1 MKRRGRFSENFVT
14 GSLKFQLLS
23 RSLLIMSVLLLLIG
37 VFQYIFMQQ
46 FLYKNKAETIRNQL
60 ATLPPNTWQ
69 RAGASPDRGLNPF
82 IPRRDTNRD
91 TNRTDN
97 LNGNGEYPRIFV
109 PDLSIAL
116 IDREGNYKLL
126 STEGGASPFQ
136 LSKEEYQQ
144 LLKSKERPG
153 DKVLKDKDGNS
164 QLIVF
169 HQFGGNPD
177 RAQGFQGIIQAN
189 TSTKQLQDVLLQQL
203 SIFLLLSMLALIGGL
218 LGFLPVLR
226 RTLVPLSNMVDT
238 VKQID
243 AGSLGERFPAHQG
256 QVEIDRLATSFN
268 SMLERLEFSF
278 EAEKEA
284 KEQMRRFAADA
295 SHELRTPLT
304 SIHGFLE
311 VLLRGAYQQPEPLL
325 KALKSM
331 HGESVRIN
339 KLVEDLLLL
348 ARLDRTP
355 SFQKTEG
362 VLDEMLHD
370 MEHQLRLLAG
380 ERTVTFALEPESHCF
395 YDADKI
401 KQVVLNLFQNA
412 VQHTHPTTGQVA
424 LSLVKMGEGVE
435 IAVQDNGPGIA
446 PEHLA
451 HLFDRFYRIDSSR
464 VRRNGGAGLGL
475 SITRSIVELHGGA
488 IGVESALGEGS
499 IFKVWIPIGK
509 KDSLIPTK

>member
-1 MKRRGRFSENFVT
+1 MKRRGRFAEHFVT

-23 RSLLIMSVLLLLIG
+23 RSLLVMSVLLLLIG

-46 FLYKNKAETIRNQL
+46 FLIKNKAGTIRNQL

-69 RAGASPDRGLNPF
+69 RAGESPDRGQNPF
-82 IPRRDTNRD
+82 MSRRDTNGG
-91 TNRTDN
+91 NRSDN
-97 LNGNGEYPRIFV
+97 TGGEFPRIFV
-109 PDLSIAL
+109 TDLSIAL
-116 IDREGNYKLL
+116 IDSEGAYK
-126 STEGGASPFQ
+126 Q
-136 LSKEEYQQ
+136 LSSENVTSPMQLTKEEYQE
-144 LLKSKERPG
+144 LLKSKEKLIYRI
-153 DKVLKDKDGNS
+153 VKDKDGNE

-169 HQFGGNPD
+169 HQI
-177 RAQGFQGIIQAN
+177 RERSQGVQGLIQAS
-189 TSTKQLQDVLLQQL
+189 TSTAPIKDLLLRQLFT
-203 SIFLLLSMLALIGGL
+203 FLLLSMTALIVGL

-243 AGSLGERFPAHQG
+243 SGNLGERFPAHQG
-256 QVEIDRLATSFN
+256 QVEIDRLSTSFN

-311 VLLRGAYQQPEPLL
+311 VLLRGAYQQPEQLL

-355 SFQKTEG
+355 SFQKSEG
-362 VLDEMLHD
+362 LLDEMLHE
-370 MEHQLRLLAG
+370 MEPQLRLLAG
-380 ERTVTFALEPESHCF
+380 DRKVTFTLEPQIRCL
-395 YDADKI
+395 YDPDKI
-401 KQVVLNLFQNA
+401 KQVILNLFHNA
-412 VQHTHPTTGQVA
+412 VQHTHPLTGELG
-424 LSLVKMGEGVE
+424 LSLAKTDAGVE
-435 IAVQDNGPGIA
+435 IAVHDNGPGIA
-446 PEHLA
+446 PEHLP

-464 VRRNGGAGLGL
+464 ARRSGGAGLGL
-475 SITRSIVELHGGA
+475 SITRSIVELHGGT
-488 IGVESALGEGS
+488 IEVHSTVGEGS
-499 IFKVWIPIGK
+499 TFKVLLLP
-509 KDSLIPTK
+509 

>member
-1 MKRRGRFSENFVT
+1 MKWRGRFAEHFVT

-23 RSLLIMSVLLLLIG
+23 RSLLVMSALLLLIG

-69 RAGASPDRGLNPF
+69 RAGEFPDRGQNPF
-82 IPRRDTNRD
+82 MPRRETSGDNRSE
-91 TNRTDN
+91 NK
-97 LNGNGEYPRIFV
+97 GGEFPRIFV

-116 IDREGNYKLL
+116 IDSEGTYKLL
-126 STEGGASPFQ
+126 SSENGFPSVQ
-136 LSKEEYQQ
+136 LTKEEYQE
-144 LLKSKERPG
+144 LLKSRIKLDDYRI
-153 DKVLKDKDGNS
+153 VKDKDGNK

-169 HQFGGNPD
+169 HQIGGN
-177 RAQGFQGIIQAN
+177 RERSQGIQGLIQAS
-189 TSTKQLQDVLLQQL
+189 TSTGPIKDLLLRQLFT
-203 SIFLLLSMLALIGGL
+203 FLLLSMLALVVGL

-243 AGSLGERFPAHQG
+243 AGNLGERFPAHQG
-256 QVEIDRLATSFN
+256 QVEIDRLSTSFN

-311 VLLRGAYQQPEPLL
+311 VLLRGAYQQPEQLL

-331 HGESVRIN
+331 HGESIRIN

-355 SFQKTEG
+355 SFQKSEG
-362 VLDEMLHD
+362 LLDEMLHE
-370 MEHQLRLLAG
+370 MEPQLRLLAG
-380 ERTVTFALEPESHCF
+380 DRTVTFKLEPQTRCL
-395 YDADKI
+395 YDPDKI
-401 KQVVLNLFQNA
+401 KQVVLNLFHNA
-412 VQHTHPTTGQVA
+412 VQHTHPLTGELG
-424 LSLVKMGEGVE
+424 LSLAKTDAGVE
-435 IAVQDNGPGIA
+435 IAVHDNGPGIA
-446 PEHLA
+446 PEHLPD
-451 HLFDRFYRIDSSR
+451 LFDRFYRIDSSR
-464 VRRNGGAGLGL
+464 ARRSGGAGLGL
-475 SITRSIVELHGGA
+475 SITRSIVELHGGT
-488 IGVESALGEGS
+488 IEVQSEVGVGS
-499 IFKVWIPIGK
+499 TFKVLLPSVK
-509 KDSLIPTK
+509 

>member
-1 MKRRGRFSENFVT
+1 MSRRGWFADAFVT
-14 GSLKFQLLS
+14 RSLKFQLLS
-23 RSLLIMSVLLLLIG
+23 RTLLVMSALLLLIG
-37 VFQYIFMQQ
+37 VFQYVFMQQ
-46 FLYKNKAETIRNQL
+46 FMYQNKAETIRNQL
-60 ATLPPNTWQ
+60 AALPPNIWLRVEEGQDKGT
-69 RAGASPDRGLNPF
+69 SPFL
-82 IPRRDTNRD
+82 PRQDFSRNNRQ
-91 TNRTDN
+91 DN
-97 LNGNGEYPRIFV
+97 NMGGSPRVFV

-116 IDREGNYKLL
+116 IDDKGTYKLVSSQDEQ
-126 STEGGASPFQ
+126 STLE
-136 LSKEEYQQ
+136 LE
-144 LLKSKERPG
+144 KERYVELLQTRSKKL
-153 DKVLKDKDGNS
+153 DHLIIKDSKGNE
-164 QLIVF
+164 QMVVF
-169 HQFGGNPD
+169 HPIGGEQD
-177 RAQGFQGIIQAN
+177 RARFQGLIQAS
-189 TSTKQLQDVLLQQL
+189 TSTAPIKDVLLRQL
-203 SIFLLLSMLALIGGL
+203 LTFLFLSMLAMVIGL

-238 VKQID
+238 VKSID
-243 AGSLGERFPAHQG
+243 SGNLNERFPAHQG
-256 QVEIDRLATSFN
+256 QAEMDRLATSFN

-311 VLLRGAYQQPEPLL
+311 VLLRGAYQQPEQLL

-362 VLDEMLHD
+362 NLADMLEE

-380 ERTVTFALEPESHCF
+380 DRTVSFNLEDETSCL
-395 YDADKI
+395 YDPDKM
-401 KQVVLNLFQNA
+401 KQVVLNLFHNA
-412 VQHTHPTTGQVA
+412 VQHTHPETGELRLA
-424 LSLVKMGEGVE
+424 LAKTDLGIE
-435 IAVQDNGPGIA
+435 IAVHDNGPGIS

-464 VRRNGGAGLGL
+464 ARRSGGAGLGL
-475 SITRSIVELHGGA
+475 SITRSIVELHGGT
-488 IGVESALGEGS
+488 IGVESVVGEGS
-499 IFKVWIPIGK
+499 TFIVRLPAK
-509 KDSLIPTK
+509 

>member
-1 MKRRGRFSENFVT
+1 MKRRGRFAEHFVT

-23 RSLLIMSVLLLLIG
+23 RSLLVMSVLLLLIG

-60 ATLPPNTWQ
+60 ATLPPSTWQ
-69 RAGASPDRGLNPF
+69 RAGDFPDRGQNPF
-82 IPRRDTNRD
+82 MPRRDSNGSNRS
-91 TNRTDN
+91 DN
-97 LNGNGEYPRIFV
+97 TGGEFPRIFV

-116 IDREGNYKLL
+116 IDSEGNYK
-126 STEGGASPFQ
+126 Q
-136 LSKEEYQQ
+136 LSSENVTASLQLTKEEYQE
-144 LLKSKERPG
+144 LLKLKEKPSYRIM
-153 DKVLKDKDGNS
+153 KDKDGNE

-169 HQFGGNPD
+169 HQIRD
-177 RAQGFQGIIQAN
+177 RSQGVQGLIQAS
-189 TSTKQLQDVLLQQL
+189 TSTAPIKDLLLRQLFT
-203 SIFLLLSMLALIGGL
+203 FLLLSMTALIVGL

-243 AGSLGERFPAHQG
+243 SGNLGERFPAHQG
-256 QVEIDRLATSFN
+256 QVEIDRLSTSFN

-311 VLLRGAYQQPEPLL
+311 VLLRGAYQQPEQLL

-355 SFQKTEG
+355 SFQKSEG
-362 VLDEMLHD
+362 LLDEMLHE
-370 MEHQLRLLAG
+370 MEPQLRLLAG
-380 ERTVTFALEPESHCF
+380 DRTVTFTLEPQIRCL
-395 YDADKI
+395 YDPDKI
-401 KQVVLNLFQNA
+401 KQVVLNLFHNA
-412 VQHTHPTTGQVA
+412 VQHTHPLTGQLG
-424 LSLVKMGEGVE
+424 LSLAKTDAGVE
-435 IAVQDNGPGIA
+435 IAVHDNGPGIA
-446 PEHLA
+446 PEHLP

-464 VRRNGGAGLGL
+464 ARRSGGAGLGL
-475 SITRSIVELHGGA
+475 SITRSIVELHGGT
-488 IGVESALGEGS
+488 IEVHSTVGEGS
-499 IFKVWIPIGK
+499 TFKVLLL
-509 KDSLIPTK
+509 S

>member
-1 MKRRGRFSENFVT
+1 MKRRGRFAEHFVT

-23 RSLLIMSVLLLLIG
+23 RSLLVMSALLLLIG

-46 FLYKNKAETIRNQL
+46 FLYKNKAETIHNQL
-60 ATLPPNTWQ
+60 ATLPPNMWQ
-69 RAGASPDRGLNPF
+69 RTGGSPDRGLNP
-82 IPRRDTNRD
+82 IVPKRETSGDNRS
-91 TNRTDN
+91 DN
-97 LNGNGEYPRIFV
+97 TGGEFPRIFA
-109 PDLSIAL
+109 PELSIAL
-116 IDREGNYKLL
+116 IDSEGNYKLL
-126 STEGGASPFQ
+126 SSENGPPPFQ
-136 LSKEEYQQ
+136 LTMEEYQE
-144 LLKSKERPG
+144 LLKSKVKPDYRI
-153 DKVLKDKDGNS
+153 VKDKDGNN

-169 HQFGGNPD
+169 HQIRG
-177 RAQGFQGIIQAN
+177 RSQGVQGLIQAS
-189 TSTKQLQDVLLQQL
+189 TSTGPIEDLLLRQLFT
-203 SIFLLLSMLALIGGL
+203 FLLLSMTALIIGL

-243 AGSLGERFPAHQG
+243 SGNLGERFPAHQG
-256 QVEIDRLATSFN
+256 QVEIDRLSTSFN

-311 VLLRGAYQQPEPLL
+311 VLLRGAYQQPEQLL

-355 SFQKTEG
+355 SFQKSEG
-362 VLDEMLHD
+362 LLDEMLHE
-370 MEHQLRLLAG
+370 MEPQLRLLAG
-380 ERTVTFALEPESHCF
+380 DRTVTFKLEPQTRCL
-395 YDADKI
+395 YDPDKI
-401 KQVVLNLFQNA
+401 KQVVLNLFHNA
-412 VQHTHPTTGQVA
+412 VQHTHPVTGQLG
-424 LSLVKMGEGVE
+424 LSLTRTDQGVE
-435 IAVQDNGPGIA
+435 VAVLDNGPGIA
-446 PEHLA
+446 PEHLP

-464 VRRNGGAGLGL
+464 ARRSGGAGLGL
-475 SITRSIVELHGGA
+475 SITRSIVELHGGT
-488 IGVESALGEGS
+488 IEVHSAVGEGS
-499 IFKVWIPIGK
+499 IFKVLLPSSK
-509 KDSLIPTK
+509 

>member
-1 MKRRGRFSENFVT
+1 MKRRGRFAEHFVT

-23 RSLLIMSVLLLLIG
+23 RSLLVMSVLLLLIG

-69 RAGASPDRGLNPF
+69 RAGDFPDRGQNPF
-82 IPRRDTNRD
+82 MPRRETSGGNHS
-91 TNRTDN
+91 DN
-97 LNGNGEYPRIFV
+97 TGGEFSRIFV

-116 IDREGNYKLL
+116 IDSEGTYK
-126 STEGGASPFQ
+126 Q
-136 LSKEEYQQ
+136 LSSESGSSPLQLTKEDYQE
-144 LLKSKERPG
+144 LLKSKEKLNYRI
-153 DKVLKDKDGNS
+153 LKDKDGNE

-169 HQFGGNPD
+169 HQV
-177 RAQGFQGIIQAN
+177 RERSQGVQGLVQAN
-189 TSTKQLQDVLLQQL
+189 TSTGPIKDLLLRQLFT
-203 SIFLLLSMLALIGGL
+203 FLLLSMTALVVGL

-243 AGSLGERFPAHQG
+243 SGNLGERFPAHQG
-256 QVEIDRLATSFN
+256 QVEIDRLSTSFN

-311 VLLRGAYQQPEPLL
+311 VLLRGAYQQPEQLL

-355 SFQKTEG
+355 SFQKSEG
-362 VLDEMLHD
+362 LLDEMLHE
-370 MEHQLRLLAG
+370 MEPQLRLLAG
-380 ERTVTFALEPESHCF
+380 DRKFTFTLEPQVRCL
-395 YDADKI
+395 YDPDKI
-401 KQVVLNLFQNA
+401 KQVILNLFHNA
-412 VQHTHPTTGQVA
+412 VQHTHPLTGELG
-424 LSLVKMGEGVE
+424 LSLAKTDAGVE
-435 IAVQDNGPGIA
+435 IAVHDNGPGIA
-446 PEHLA
+446 PEHLP

-464 VRRNGGAGLGL
+464 ARRSGGAGLGL
-475 SITRSIVELHGGA
+475 SITRSIVELHGGT
-488 IGVESALGEGS
+488 IEVHSRVGEGS
-499 IFKVWIPIGK
+499 TFKVLLLP
-509 KDSLIPTK
+509 

>member
-1 MKRRGRFSENFVT
+1 MKRRGRFAEHFVT

-23 RSLLIMSVLLLLIG
+23 RSLLVMSVLLLLIG

-46 FLYKNKAETIRNQL
+46 FMYKNKSETIRNQL
-60 ATLPPNTWQ
+60 ATLPPSTWQ
-69 RAGASPDRGLNPF
+69 RAGDFPDRGQNPF
-82 IPRRDTNRD
+82 IPRRDSNGSNRS
-91 TNRTDN
+91 DN
-97 LNGNGEYPRIFV
+97 TGGEFPRIFV

-116 IDREGNYKLL
+116 IDSEGTYKQL
-126 STEGGASPFQ
+126 SSENVTSPFQ
-136 LSKEEYQQ
+136 LTKEEYQE
-144 LLKSKERPG
+144 LLKSKEKPG
-153 DKVLKDKDGNS
+153 YRIMKDKDGNE

-169 HQFGGNPD
+169 HPI
-177 RAQGFQGIIQAN
+177 RERSQGVQGLIQAS
-189 TSTKQLQDVLLQQL
+189 TSTAPIKALLLRQLFT
-203 SIFLLLSMLALIGGL
+203 FLLLSMTALVVGL

-243 AGSLGERFPAHQG
+243 SGNLGERFPAHQG
-256 QVEIDRLATSFN
+256 QVEIDRLSTSFN

-311 VLLRGAYQQPEPLL
+311 VLLRGAYQQPEQLL

-355 SFQKTEG
+355 SFQKSEG
-362 VLDEMLHD
+362 LLDEMLHE
-370 MEHQLRLLAG
+370 MEPQLRLLAG
-380 ERTVTFALEPESHCF
+380 DRTVKFTLEPQIRCL
-395 YDADKI
+395 YDPDKI
-401 KQVVLNLFQNA
+401 KQVVLNLFHNA
-412 VQHTHPTTGQVA
+412 VQHTHPLTGELG
-424 LSLVKMGEGVE
+424 LSLAKTDAGVE
-435 IAVQDNGPGIA
+435 IAVHDNGPGIA
-446 PEHLA
+446 PEHLP

-464 VRRNGGAGLGL
+464 ARRSGGAGLGL
-475 SITRSIVELHGGA
+475 SITRSIVELHGGT
-488 IGVESALGEGS
+488 IEVHSTVGEGS
-499 IFKVWIPIGK
+499 TFKVLLLP
-509 KDSLIPTK
+509 

>member
-1 MKRRGRFSENFVT
+1 MKRRGWFAEHFVT

-23 RSLLIMSVLLLLIG
+23 RSLLVMSVLLLLIG

-69 RAGASPDRGLNPF
+69 RAGESPDRGQNPF
-82 IPRRDTNRD
+82 MSRRDINGGNRS
-91 TNRTDN
+91 DN
-97 LNGNGEYPRIFV
+97 TGGEFPRIFV

-116 IDREGNYKLL
+116 IDSEGTYK
-126 STEGGASPFQ
+126 Q
-136 LSKEEYQQ
+136 LSSENVTSSLQLTKEEYQE
-144 LLKSKERPG
+144 LLKSKEKLIYRI
-153 DKVLKDKDGNS
+153 VKDKDGNE

-169 HQFGGNPD
+169 HQI
-177 RAQGFQGIIQAN
+177 RERSQGVQGLIQAS
-189 TSTKQLQDVLLQQL
+189 TSTAPIKDLLLRQLFT
-203 SIFLLLSMLALIGGL
+203 FLLLSMTALVVGL

-243 AGSLGERFPAHQG
+243 SGNLGERFPAHQG
-256 QVEIDRLATSFN
+256 QVEIDRLSTSFN

-311 VLLRGAYQQPEPLL
+311 VLLRGAYQQPEQLL

-355 SFQKTEG
+355 SFQKSEG
-362 VLDEMLHD
+362 LLDEMLHE
-370 MEHQLRLLAG
+370 MEPQLRLLAG
-380 ERTVTFALEPESHCF
+380 DRKVAFTLEPQIRCL
-395 YDADKI
+395 YDPDKI
-401 KQVVLNLFQNA
+401 KQVILNLFHNA
-412 VQHTHPTTGQVA
+412 VQHTHPLTGELG
-424 LSLVKMGEGVE
+424 LSLAKTDAGVE
-435 IAVQDNGPGIA
+435 IAVHDNGPGIA
-446 PEHLA
+446 PEHLP

-464 VRRNGGAGLGL
+464 ARRSGGAGLGL
-475 SITRSIVELHGGA
+475 SITRSIVELHGGT
-488 IGVESALGEGS
+488 IEVYSTVGEGS
-499 IFKVWIPIGK
+499 TFKVLLLP
-509 KDSLIPTK
+509 

>member
-1 MKRRGRFSENFVT
+1 MKRRGRFAEHFAI

-23 RSLLIMSVLLLLIG
+23 RSLLVMSALLLLIG
-37 VFQYIFMQQ
+37 VFQFIFMQQ

-69 RAGASPDRGLNPF
+69 RAGEFPDRGQNPF
-82 IPRRDTNRD
+82 MSRRENGG
-91 TNRTDN
+91 DN
-97 LNGNGEYPRIFV
+97 HSDNMGGEFSRIIV
-109 PDLSIAL
+109 PDLSIAF
-116 IDREGNYKLL
+116 IDSEGTYKQLT
-126 STEGGASPFQ
+126 SENGSPSLQ
-136 LSKEEYQQ
+136 LAKEEYQE
-144 LLKSKERPG
+144 LLKLKLKPG
-153 DKVLKDKDGNS
+153 DYRIMKDKDGNE
-164 QLIVF
+164 QMIVF
-169 HQFGGNPD
+169 HQV
-177 RAQGFQGIIQAN
+177 RERSQGVQGLIQAN
-189 TSTKQLQDVLLQQL
+189 TSTRPIKDLLLRQLFT
-203 SIFLLLSMLALIGGL
+203 FLLLSMTALIVGL
-218 LGFLPVLR
+218 IGFLPVLR

-243 AGSLGERFPAHQG
+243 SGNLGERFPAHQG
-256 QVEIDRLATSFN
+256 QVEIDRLSTSFN

-355 SFQKTEG
+355 SFQKSEG
-362 VLDEMLHD
+362 LLDEMLHE
-370 MEHQLRLLAG
+370 MEPQLRLLAG
-380 ERTVTFALEPESHCF
+380 DRTVTFTLEPQIRCL
-395 YDADKI
+395 YDSDKI
-401 KQVVLNLFQNA
+401 KQVVLNLFHNA
-412 VQHTHPTTGQVA
+412 VQHTHPLNGELG
-424 LSLVKMGEGVE
+424 LSLARTDAGVE
-435 IAVQDNGPGIA
+435 IAVHDNGPGIA
-446 PEHLA
+446 PEHLP

-464 VRRNGGAGLGL
+464 ARRSGGAGLGL
-475 SITRSIVELHGGA
+475 SITRSIVELHGGT
-488 IGVESALGEGS
+488 IEVHSTVGEGS
-499 IFKVWIPIGK
+499 TFKVLLLP
-509 KDSLIPTK
+509 

>member
-1 MKRRGRFSENFVT
+1 MKKGGWFADAFVT
-14 GSLKFQLLS
+14 RSLKFQLLS
-23 RSLLIMSVLLLLIG
+23 RTLLVMSALLLLIG
-37 VFQYIFMQQ
+37 VFQYVFMQQ
-46 FLYKNKAETIRNQL
+46 FMFQNKAETIRNQL
-60 ATLPPNTWQ
+60 AALPPNIWLRVEEGQDKGT
-69 RAGASPDRGLNPF
+69 SPFL
-82 IPRRDTNRD
+82 PRQDFSRNNRQ
-91 TNRTDN
+91 DN
-97 LNGNGEYPRIFV
+97 FGGSPRVFV
-109 PDLSIAL
+109 PDLTIAL
-116 IDREGNYKLL
+116 IDDKGAYKLVSSQDEQ
-126 STEGGASPFQ
+126 STLQ
-136 LSKEEYQQ
+136 LE
-144 LLKSKERPG
+144 KERYVELLQTKG
-153 DKVLKDKDGNS
+153 KKLDHLIINDSKGNE
-164 QLIVF
+164 QLVVF
-169 HQFGGNPD
+169 HQIGGEPD
-177 RAQGFQGIIQAN
+177 RGRIQGLIQAS
-189 TSTKQLQDVLLQQL
+189 TSTAPIKDVLLRQL
-203 SIFLLLSMLALIGGL
+203 LTFLFLSMLAMIIGL

-238 VKQID
+238 VKSID
-243 AGSLGERFPAHQG
+243 SGNLNERFPAHQG
-256 QVEIDRLATSFN
+256 QAEMDRLATSFN

-362 VLDEMLHD
+362 DLDDMLQD

-380 ERTVTFALEPESHCF
+380 DRTVSFHLEEGTSCL
-395 YDADKI
+395 YDPDKM
-401 KQVVLNLFQNA
+401 KQVVLNLFHNA
-412 VQHTHPTTGQVA
+412 VQHTHPETGEVRLTLA
-424 LSLVKMGEGVE
+424 KTGAGIE
-435 IAVQDNGPGIA
+435 IAVHDNGPGIA

-464 VRRNGGAGLGL
+464 ARRSGGAGLGL
-475 SITRSIVELHGGA
+475 SITRSIVELHGGT
-488 IGVESALGEGS
+488 IGVESVVGEGS
-499 IFKVWIPIGK
+499 TFVVRLPAK
-509 KDSLIPTK
+509 